1 MMGKI
6 VVVGVGYEEKHLT
19 LEAIELLRSGA
30 SVRLHTQRCGCA
42 DWLRREGIP
51 FETLDGL
58 YEECEDFDEHARRA
72 AEAILAAAEES
83 DVVYGVFDVR
93 DRSVAAI
100 LDMAGQN
107 MRVVAGPPTEG
118 ALLAHA
124 QGEVQLLEA
133 SDWEN
138 FTLSSARSALV
149 RELDSREL
157 ASEVKLK
164 LMEVYPEENE
174 VLVRLGGGM
183 AKTPLY
189 NLDRLKGYDHR
200 TCVLVPAEAE
210 LTRLERYGFD
220 RLCEILSILCGP
232 DGCPWDREQTHSSLR
247 PYMIEEA
254 YEVVGAIDEDDPY
267 HLCDE
272 LGDMLLQVVLHA
284 EIARQHGE
292 FGIEDVTT
300 AIGEK
305 MVRRHSHIF
314 GKDQAQSADDVTELW
329 SRNKMAERGERTHAQ
344 SMRGVSKSLPATLR
358 AAKVLKRLDQACKTE
373 ETAKDALQRLSAALD
388 AMGET
393 PSEDALGEAM
403 LCMAAVAR
411 AAKLDLEIA
420 LNAAVDRLIARFDE
434 IEAQARERGAWEAL
448 SDEMLKKYWNLVKL
462 YDDSEGRQE

>member
-72 AEAILAAAEES
+72 AEAILATAEES

-164 LMEVYPEENE
+164 LMEAYPEETE
-174 VLVRLGGGM
+174 VFVRIGGGV
-183 AKTPLY
+183 AHTPLY

-200 TCVLVPAEAE
+200 TCVFVPAQTQ
-210 LTRLERYGFD
+210 LTRLERCGVEEFQ
-220 RLCEILSILCGP
+220 RVVETLCGP
-232 DGCPWDREQTHSSLR
+232 DGCPWDRAQTHQSLR
-247 PYMIEEA
+247 QYIVEEA
-254 YEVVGAIDEDDPY
+254 YEVVEAIDEGDVD
-267 HLCDE
+267 HLYDE
-272 LGDMLLQVVLHA
+272 LGDMLYQVVLHA
-284 EIARQHGE
+284 EIGRQHGE
-292 FGIEDVTT
+292 FDLRDVST
-300 AIGEK
+300 AISQK
-305 MVRRHSHIF
+305 LIRRHSHIF
-314 GKDQAQSADDVTELW
+314 GGDSAQSAEEVEALW
-329 SRNKMAERGERTHAQ
+329 NRNKMKERGEKTAAEF
-344 SMRGVSKSLPATLR
+344 MRDVSRSLPALMR
-358 AAKVLKRLDQACKTE
+358 AAKVLKRQEQMGVHTQTVQE
-373 ETAKDALQRLSAALD
+373 GKDALQRCID
-388 AMGET
+388 AIDASDECAVG
-393 PSEDALGEAM
+393 DALLAM
-403 LCMAAVAR
+403 TAAAR
-411 AAKLDLEIA
+411 ALNVDPELA
-420 LNAAVDRLIARFDE
+420 LNAATDRLI
-434 IEAQARERGAWEAL
+434 ERCAT
-448 SDEMLKKYWNLVKL
+448 
-462 YDDSEGRQE
+462 DSEAAAEKH